1 MEMSKDTLKKL
12 CKQAGLYGMPSLNDK
27 LYLHYKGFSKIQ
39 NLEEYVGLRALW
51 LEGNGLSSIEG
62 LETLVELRTLYLHE
76 NAIEFI
82 GGLDTLVELDCLNL
96 SKNFIKR
103 IENLGSLRKL
113 SSLNLANNCLSSF
126 QSIENLLEC
135 SALQAIDLQHNKID
149 DPRIVEIFQQ
159 FSDLRVLYLQG
170 NPVVKLIPHYRKTII
185 SKCRLLKYLDDRPV
199 FDDERR
205 RVDAWAAAFEI
216 GGIDEANE
224 AERAEIKKIRKEK
237 DEADERNMEAFS
249 KMMQEGMAIRRARE
263 RQELSGAAMS
273 PLSAY
278 VSRGEEEGVNPFSGE
293 TIIQLKESDSV
304 FRMREHLWGSD
315 THPENAVCEVDKENN
330 STNLV
335 AGVSVDSGSLFE
347 NRDNDIWTKLKI
359 ESDGIDENCTEF
371 INNEDSESVEMP
383 EDNQKTTRFMSR
395 LSDAM
400 ADVSRDVTVLQQSQ
414 ASSSHEVEITLTA
427 DELASLD

>member
-1 MEMSKDTLKKL
+1 
-12 CKQAGLYGMPSLNDK
+12 MPSLNDK
-27 LYLHYKGFSKIQ
+27 LYLHYKGFSKIE

-62 LETLVELRTLYLHE
+62 LEALVELRTLYLHE
-76 NAIEFI
+76 NVIDAIE
-82 GGLDTLVELDCLNL
+82 GLNTLVELDCLNL

-103 IENLGSLRKL
+103 IENLGSLHKL

-126 QSIENLLEC
+126 ESIENLLEC
-135 SALQAIDLQHNKID
+135 PALQAIDLQHNKID

-216 GGIDEANE
+216 GGIDMANE
-224 AERAEIKKIRKEK
+224 AERTEIKKIRQEK
-237 DEADERNMEAFS
+237 DEADERNMEAFA

-263 RQELSGAAMS
+263 RQELSGDGVS
-273 PLSAY
+273 PLSVS
-278 VSRGEEEGVNPFSGE
+278 VSRGEEDGVNPFSGE
-293 TIIQLKESDSV
+293 AIIQLKESDSV
-304 FRMREHLWGSD
+304 FQMRERLWDSA
-315 THPENAVCEVDKENN
+315 THSEVAVGEVDKENN
-330 STNLV
+330 TNSV
-335 AGVSVDSGSLFE
+335 SGVSAASGPLFE
-347 NRDNDIWTKLKI
+347 DRDNGAWTKLKI
-359 ESDGIDENCTEF
+359 EIDDIDEQCTKVSD
-371 INNEDSESVEMP
+371 NENSESTEML
-383 EDNQKTTRFMSR
+383 EDNQKTMRFTSR

-400 ADVSRDVTVLQQSQ
+400 ANVSRDVTILRQSQ
-414 ASSSHEVEITLTA
+414 ASNSHEVEIMLTA